1 MPAVRAV
8 GTAAVGAGGGGR
20 RGSGV
25 GAGDQSPRSE
35 VAPPEVIGRKIGRKI
50 DCP

>member
-1 MPAVRAV
+1 M
-8 GTAAVGAGGGGR
+8 GTAAAAGGRG

-35 VAPPEVIGRKIGRKI
+35 VAPPEVIGRKTGRKI